1 MKRGLFFLF
10 TWVSYFLLP
19 SCSPELPK
27 DVSFAYNNLPEKLD
41 YNLHVKPILSD
52 KCFSCHGPDKG
63 KLKAGLRLDIASS
76 AYADLPESPGKVAIK
91 PGSLT
96 GSELFHRILSS
107 DPEYRMPSSKSHL
120 SLSSKE
126 KAILI
131 KWIEQGAIYKPHW
144 AFVKPVKPIVPTVKN
159 KAWTINSIDNFI
171 AHTLERE
178 QMLPSKQANKELL
191 LRRVSLDLT
200 GIPPTLDEI
209 DAFIKDSSSNAY
221 EKQVDRLLASPH
233 YGEKMA
239 TDWLDGARYADS
251 HGYTV
256 DRLRD
261 VSPYRD
267 WVINAFNKNS
277 RYDQFIQWQLAGDLM
292 PNPTKDMLIATAFNR
307 LHPQNMEGGIIDEE
321 FQSEYVVDRINTTGT
336 ALMGL
341 TIGCAKCHDHKFD
354 PISQKNYYELFSFFN
369 QTKEAGQISF
379 DDAMP
384 APTLL
389 LPTEEKEKIIQFI
402 NKSIDEQKNK
412 LTQVKQSAT
421 TDFEKWLQSGSYK
434 SLANEKIPLNALQGQ
449 FNFDNG
455 TLKNAANIKLPGAM
469 KRELGGVPG
478 EKPVFE
484 TSHQHKA
491 LVLDGDEW
499 LDISPIGIFRK
510 HQPFS
515 IAISVW
521 IPNQFKEGVIFHK
534 CVAER
539 LYNYRGYHLYFK
551 NDRLEVA
558 LSHAAPSNAIT
569 RISKEIIPREKWNQ
583 LTLTYD
589 GSSHANGL
597 KLFLNGRELEMETTM
612 DQLTKD
618 ILIYSSIQPGLQIG
632 AWNRGFGFKGGKI
645 DDLLVYNRALTDYEI
660 KVVAGQNEW
669 ATITN
674 KSINQ
679 LSQADINTLK
689 EYYLS
694 SIHRGVLSEQNQLQ
708 QLQSRLSDSTENI
721 SEMMIMQDMPAWK
734 KTYLLKRGNYD
745 VRGEEVFPNT
755 PEAIFPFPKELPKNR
770 LGLALWL
777 TNENHPLTARVA
789 VNRYWQIFFGTGLVK
804 TTEDFGNQGE
814 SPSHPELLDWL
825 AVSFRESGWDI
836 KKLCRLVVLS
846 ATYRQ
851 EFKSDA
857 STLLND
863 PENRLLSHGPS
874 VRLSAEMIRDNVL
887 MASGLLNKKIGGKS
901 IKPYQPPGLWEI
913 NNTSYTADTGEAVY
927 RRSLYI
933 VMKRSVPNPTLS
945 TFDASSGSYCVV
957 RRQKTN
963 TPLQALV
970 TLNDPTFVEAAKVL
984 GEQISK
990 TTNQQ
995 NGIETAYRKLTGL
1008 TPGKKEIGLL
1018 MLLQQQELK
1027 KFRAYPTKIT
1037 GWLKAGQYKIEKTLE
1052 PAVVAANA
1060 VVASTIMNSDATIT
1074 KR

>member
-1 MKRGLFFLF
+1 MKKGLFFLF
-10 TWVSYFLLP
+10 CWILYLLLP
-19 SCSPELPK
+19 SCSTKLPK
-27 DVSFAYNNLPEKLD
+27 DISIAYENLPGKLD
-41 YNLHVKPILSD
+41 YSLHVKPILSD

-76 AYADLPESPGKVAIK
+76 AYGELPESPGKVAIK
-91 PGSLT
+91 PGNLT
-96 GSELFHRILSS
+96 GSELFHRIISS
-107 DPEYRMPSSKSHL
+107 DPEYRMPSIKSHL
-120 SLSSKE
+120 SLSPKE

-131 KWIEQGAIYKPHW
+131 KWIDEGAVYKPHW
-144 AFVKPVKPIVPTVKN
+144 AFVKPVKPTVPTVKN
-159 KAWTINSIDNFI
+159 REWVIDPIDNFI

-200 GIPPTLDEI
+200 GLPPTPDEI
-209 DAFIKDSSSNAY
+209 DAFIKDSSSTAY

-256 DRLRD
+256 DRIRD
-261 VSPYRD
+261 VSHYRN
-267 WVINAFNKNS
+267 WIINAFNNNFPYS
-277 RYDQFIQWQLAGDLM
+277 QFIHWQLAGDLM
-292 PNPTKDMLIATAFNR
+292 TNPTKDMLIATAFNR

-321 FQSEYVVDRINTTGT
+321 FQSEYVADRINTAGT
-336 ALMGL
+336 VLMGL
-341 TIGCAKCHDHKFD
+341 TVGCAKCHDHKFD

-369 QTKEAGQISF
+369 QMNEAGQISF

-384 APTLL
+384 SPTLL
-389 LPTEEKEKIIQFI
+389 LPTEEKEKIIQFMNTAI
-402 NKSIDEQKNK
+402 AEQKNK
-412 LTQVKQSAT
+412 IDKVKQTAT
-421 TDFEKWLQSGSYK
+421 IDFEKWLQSEKYK
-434 SLANEKIPLNALQGQ
+434 NLSKEKIPMNALQGQ

-455 TLKNAANIKLPGAM
+455 TLRNAVNTKKPGAM
-469 KRELGGVPG
+469 KRELGGLPG

-484 TSHQHKA
+484 NSSQHKA

-499 LDISPIGIFRK
+499 LDISPIGVFRK
-510 HQPFS
+510 HNSFS
-515 IAISVW
+515 IAINVW

-534 CVAER
+534 CIAER

-551 NDRLEVA
+551 NNRLEVA
-558 LSHAAPSNAIT
+558 LSHSAPSNAIT
-569 RISKEIIPREKWNQ
+569 KISKETIPREKWNQ
-583 LTLTYD
+583 LTMTYD
-589 GSSHANGL
+589 GSSQANGL
-597 KLFLNGRELEMETTM
+597 KLFMDGKELEMETTM

-618 ILIYSSIQPGLQIG
+618 ILLYSNVQPGLQIG
-632 AWNRGFGFKGGKI
+632 AWNRGFGFKGGKV
-645 DDLLVYNRALTDYEI
+645 DDLLVYNRVLSNFEI
-660 KVVAGQNEW
+660 KIIAGQHTW
-669 ATITN
+669 GTITN
-674 KSINQ
+674 KSFNQ
-679 LSQADINTLK
+679 LSQTDITALK

-694 SIHRGVLSEQNQLQ
+694 AIHKDILSEQNQLL

-721 SEMMIMQDMPAWK
+721 SEIMIMQDMPTWR

-745 VRGEEVFPNT
+745 ALGEEVFPNT
-755 PEAIFPFPKELPKNR
+755 PAAIFPFPKELPKNR
-770 LGLALWL
+770 LGFALWL
-777 TNENHPLTARVA
+777 TNENHPLTARVV

-836 KKLCRLVVLS
+836 KKLCRQIVLS

-851 EFKSDA
+851 QSKADA
-857 STLLND
+857 SITVKD
-863 PENRLLSHGPS
+863 PENRFLSHGPS
-874 VRLSAEMIRDNVL
+874 VRLSAEMIRDNAL
-887 MASGLLNKKIGGKS
+887 LASGLLNKKVGGKS
-901 IKPYQPPGLWEI
+901 IKPYQPSGLWEI
-913 NNTSYTADTGEAVY
+913 NSATYTADSGDAVY
-927 RRSLYI
+927 RRSLY
-933 VMKRSVPNPTLS
+933 VLMKRSVPNPTLS

-984 GEQISK
+984 GEEISK
-990 TTNQQ
+990 AVDLRK
-995 NGIETAYRKLTGL
+995 GIAITYRKLTGL
-1008 TPGKKEIGLL
+1008 TPTDEQIELL
-1018 MLLQQQELK
+1018 TRMQQRELK
-1027 KFRAYPTKIT
+1027 KFREYPKKIK
-1037 GWLKAGQYKIEKTLE
+1037 GWLKAGQYKIEKKLE

-1060 VVASTIMNSDATIT
+1060 VVASTIMNSDATLT